1 MKERPITGPG
11 TIVGANVILSGILKD
26 AGDVAIHGKVEGEV
40 TSERSI
46 MVGETAEIKGPISG
60 QIVTV
65 AGVVRGSIDASQK
78 LELLPTGKVYG
89 SISTRDLIIR
99 SGAIFV
105 GKSAMPVDEAPGES
119 QGSYEE
125 ETEAG
130 VYEPVTQS
138 MADEEE

>member
-1 MKERPITGPG
+1 MKERPIAGPG

-26 AGDVAIHGKVEGEV
+26 AGDVAIHGKVEGEI

-46 MVGETAEIKGPISG
+46 MIGETAEIKGPVSG

-89 SISTRDLIIR
+89 SISARDLIIR

-105 GKSAMPVDEAPGES
+105 GKSAMPVDDTPGERPA
-119 QGSYEE
+119 YEE
-125 ETEAG
+125 EEVESG
-130 VYEPVTQS
+130 VYEPVSQN
-138 MADEEE
+138 MAEDEE